1 MTAGD
6 RVWYAPDDGAG
17 LGRRLAILLIDAAV
31 ILGFWAGPAVLVNAA
46 AIPISIEEFFP
57 AWFVVTFAY
66 LTALEASPVGSIGFM
81 ICGTKI
87 VTLRGERPSV
97 WRMTGRLLICLF
109 LPLSFP
115 IDLLWLAGDD
125 RRQSLRDKIAG
136 TYVIRKAAAPAGR
149 GPTRAATLMFWGAT
163 LTYWEVRRAVPATS
177 PPHAGRSADA
187 REQRLHLAAVQCGQH
202 AQILRLGRRRRPRPR
217 SAPPPTAAGS

>member
-149 GPTRAATLMFWGAT
+149 GPTRGDVDVLGGHADLLGSPAGGPGDQ
-163 LTYWEVRRAVPATS
+163 PATCRTFSRCVGIAVS
-177 PPHAGRSADA
+177 P
-187 REQRLHLAAVQCGQH
+187 C
-202 AQILRLGRRRRPRPR
+202 RRPVRPALANR
-217 SAPPPTAAGS
+217 PSGPPAGPRFRTPPPPTASRS